1 MTEETPIYRPAV
13 RAGDLVFVSGQIGL
27 GPDGMA
33 ETLEGQIA
41 QVLVN
46 LDKVLTDQGVERSQ
60 VVKATVFLTD
70 MDDFPALNEQ
80 YREFFADPR
89 PARSTIAVANLP
101 FGARV
106 EIEVV
111 AYTGGVVRPAVK
123 AGLWGAGAADSV
135 RAWRSHHPR
144 HTVRRAPGGFHHH
157 RRCALGRPWPLAPQ
171 GGRVPP
177 RGLRAHR
184 DERLTTPS

>member
-1 MTEETPIYRPAV
+1 MTDETPIYRPAV
-13 RAGDLVFVSGQIGL
+13 RAGDLVLVSGQIGL

-33 ETLEGQIA
+33 ETLEDQIS
-41 QVLVN
+41 QVLRN

-70 MDDFPALNEQ
+70 MDDFAALNEQ

-111 AYTGGVVRPAVK
+111 AYTG
-123 AGLWGAGAADSV
+123 
-135 RAWRSHHPR
+135 
-144 HTVRRAPGGFHHH
+144 
-157 RRCALGRPWPLAPQ
+157 
-171 GGRVPP
+171 
-177 RGLRAHR
+177 
-184 DERLTTPS
+184 

>member
-1 MTEETPIYRPAV
+1 MTDETPIYRPAV

-33 ETLEGQIA
+33 ETLEGQIE

-106 EIEVV
+106 EIEAI
-111 AYTGGVVRPAVK
+111 AYTG
-123 AGLWGAGAADSV
+123 
-135 RAWRSHHPR
+135 
-144 HTVRRAPGGFHHH
+144 
-157 RRCALGRPWPLAPQ
+157 
-171 GGRVPP
+171 
-177 RGLRAHR
+177 
-184 DERLTTPS
+184 

>member
-1 MTEETPIYRPAV
+1 MTDETPIYRPAV

-33 ETLEGQIA
+33 ETLEGQIS

-111 AYTGGVVRPAVK
+111 AYTG
-123 AGLWGAGAADSV
+123 
-135 RAWRSHHPR
+135 
-144 HTVRRAPGGFHHH
+144 
-157 RRCALGRPWPLAPQ
+157 
-171 GGRVPP
+171 
-177 RGLRAHR
+177 
-184 DERLTTPS
+184 